1 MNILGID
8 SLSNPLLLAKRKVSR
23 SMMASSYDRRG
34 GNHDWSNYLRRE
46 GRAAVMMDSEGPGCI
61 TRIWTADPQKG
72 TVKIFIDRNPE
83 PVIKMPFEQL
93 FQTLPLTHGVGGEG
107 EEHSKRSSE
116 EHLAMGYTTYCPI
129 PFQSHCKVTIEP
141 EDDYLYYHINAQLY
155 PPGTQVEPFEL
166 EPWLNATSIVNAKKQ
181 LSDWSDGKPLIDMS
195 SAVACELNLQPGE
208 EAVILDHEGAGIVR
222 GIRLRLPEGLTGPE
236 REHVRE
242 NLWLIAHFDE
252 DEPRD
257 ASVRA
262 PIGPM
267 FLDYG
272 QEPAPGSL
280 FCGADSQGEYYCFF
294 PMPHH
299 LRAKIRLVNRSV
311 LGLTVT
317 AQVLHEPAHEI
328 ERDLLR
334 FRATWHIETPFGP
347 DHRDYDGLACRLLNL
362 DGFNNVEFLY
372 AFGAGHFVGCSFV
385 MDVRDAP
392 TDRALCEGDE
402 MFFVDD
408 DPRLTMYGTG
418 AEDYL
423 NDAWGVRGY
432 AGYLS
437 GTATMGEWGNGLQ
450 MCGYR
455 LHVPD
460 PIPFTRTG
468 RFTIEHG
475 TGNNCSGLFK
485 SVAYWYMDPSLTR
498 TRTEEWRWNDL
509 RTGKRKINE
518 EE

>member
-1 MNILGID
+1 M
-8 SLSNPLLLAKRKVSR
+8 LLPKRKFER
-23 SMMASSYDRRG
+23 AMMASSYDRRG

-46 GRAAVMMDSEGPGCI
+46 GRAAVMMEADGPGCI

-72 TVKIFIDRNPE
+72 TVKMFLDRNPIPTIE
-83 PVIKMPFEQL
+83 MPFETL
-93 FQTLPLTHGVGGEG
+93 FQALPLTHGVGGEG
-107 EEHSKRSSE
+107 EEHSSRSKA

-141 EDDYLYYHINAQLY
+141 EDDYLYYHINASLY
-155 PPGTQVEPFEL
+155 PPGTEVEPFGVK
-166 EPWLNATSIVNAKKQ
+166 NTSIDAAKAVLANWEQ
-181 LSDWSDGKPLIDMS
+181 GIPLVDMS
-195 SAVACELNLQPGE
+195 GASAGEVVVEPGQ
-208 EAVILDHEGAGIVR
+208 EAVILDHAGAGVVR
-222 GIRLRLPEGLTGPE
+222 GIRVRLPHGLTPHE
-236 REHVRE
+236 LEHVRE
-242 NLWLIAHFDE
+242 NLWLFAHFDE

-257 ASVRA
+257 ASIRA

-272 QEPAPGSL
+272 QPQAAASL
-280 FCGADSQGEYYCFF
+280 FCGKDREGEYYCFF

-299 LRAKIRLVNRSV
+299 RSVQIRLVNRTILS
-311 LGLTVT
+311 LNLT
-317 AQVLHEPAHEI
+317 AQVLHEPAEEI
-328 ERDLLR
+328 DRDLLR

-372 AFGAGHFVGCSFV
+372 AFGAGHFVGCGFV

-402 MFFVDD
+402 MFFIDD

-432 AGYLS
+432 SGYLS

-460 PIPFTRTG
+460 PIPFTRSG

-475 TGNNCSGLFK
+475 TGNNCSGVFK

-509 RTGKRKINE
+509 RTGKRKMNE
-518 EE
+518 DDQ